1 MVRINDSK
9 IENCELHVK
18 VEGRTFFC
26 FILKYSPAMY
36 ETKMGS
42 WKECGRKRNQYSR
55 RDDIKL
61 IVNGSVKITRHSA
74 KCKRVKK
81 F

>member
-1 MVRINDSK
+1 
-9 IENCELHVK
+9 
-18 VEGRTFFC
+18 
-26 FILKYSPAMY
+26 
-36 ETKMGS
+36 MGS